1 MAENNLF
8 QLAQVV
14 TELPLHHRHHEEH
27 QQPSSPLP
35 NTRPNEPHHPLLA
48 RKVKHLPNK

>member
-14 TELPLHHRHHEEH
+14 TELPMHHL
-27 QQPSSPLP
+27 QPSSHM
-35 NTRPNEPHHPLLA
+35 TRPNESHQALLP
-48 RKVKHLPNK
+48 RKVPFVNKVS